1 MTGPE
6 RADTKQMQAVSD
18 AIEAACQSLQ
28 EGTGQIVGL
37 LGRLAGTVN
46 ESGTSQALRRLGE
59 QLQESDTAIHQRMLD
74 VGRYL
79 GESASVIEA
88 VLNESQADR
97 DETTRKISGGK
108 YGSALNG

>member
-6 RADTKQMQAVSD
+6 RADTKQMQAASD
-18 AIEAACQSLQ
+18 AIEAACQGLQ
-28 EGTGQIVGL
+28 DNTGQIVEL
-37 LGRLAGTVN
+37 LGRLAGTLN
-46 ESGTSQALRRLGE
+46 EASTSQALRRLGE

-79 GESASVIEA
+79 GESATVIEA

-97 DETTRKISGGK
+97 DETTRKISGDR

>member
-1 MTGPE
+1 MAGPE
-6 RADTKQMQAVSD
+6 RADTRQMQAASE
-18 AIEAACQSLQ
+18 AIETACQRLQ
-28 EGTGQIVGL
+28 DDTGQIVEL
-37 LGRLAGTVN
+37 LGRLAGTLN
-46 ESGTSQALRRLGE
+46 EASTSQALRRLGE

-79 GESASVIEA
+79 GESATVIEA

-97 DETTRKISGGK
+97 DETARQVSGGR